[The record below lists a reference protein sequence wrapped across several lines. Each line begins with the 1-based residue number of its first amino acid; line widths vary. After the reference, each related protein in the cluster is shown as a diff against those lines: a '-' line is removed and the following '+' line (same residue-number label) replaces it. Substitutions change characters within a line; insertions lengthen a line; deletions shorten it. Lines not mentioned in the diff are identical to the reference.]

1 MKYEVNRDVVSDLW
15 PLCQSGDASPDSQA
29 LVEAYLVE
37 DDAFATELKESDML
51 SEAMPNIKLS
61 PDAEIRLLEEVQKRT
76 RMKLLILGGSIA
88 LIGAIM
94 IIALGAAIFFLG
106 IR

>member
-1 MKYEVNRDVVSDLW
+1 
-15 PLCQSGDASPDSQA
+15 
-29 LVEAYLVE
+29 
-37 DDAFATELKESDML
+37 ML
-51 SEAMPNIKLS
+51 SRAMPDIKLS

-76 RMKLLILGGSIA
+76 RMKLLILGGTIA

-106 IR
+106 NR